1 MKELPLL
8 RGEEIP
14 AVICQGEF
22 LPEQVSVPMAG
33 VRVVVEGT
41 LGALFGLLPEILFVH
56 NLNCLVAKIKVRI
69 AK

>member
-1 MKELPLL
+1 ML
-8 RGEEIP
+8 RGKEIP
-14 AVICQGEF
+14 AVICQREF

-33 VRVVVEGT
+33 VRVIVEGT

-56 NLNCLVAKIKVRI
+56 NLNCLVAKIKVWI